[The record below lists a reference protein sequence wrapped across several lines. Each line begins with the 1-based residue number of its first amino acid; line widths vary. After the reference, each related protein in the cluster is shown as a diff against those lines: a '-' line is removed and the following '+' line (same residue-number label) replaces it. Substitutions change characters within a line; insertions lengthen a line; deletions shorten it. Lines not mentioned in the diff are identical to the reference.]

1 MGSYCFNM
9 KSTWEMTNSRIRFLK
24 KTATR
29 FLRPVM
35 RLSSGLMLINLEK
48 RGSMNTNRR
57 KLNKSVTPSLPRCT
71 RLLAAHHQVVCPVV
85 CQVASQVL
93 MQEQQVLVELQV
105 PVADPDQP
113 LRKSINRFTYKSLT
127 NKLQSFHSVPLLFSL

>member
-48 RGSMNTNRR
+48 RRSMNTNRR

-71 RLLAAHHQVVCPVV
+71 RLLAAHH
-85 CQVASQVL
+85 QVASQVL

-127 NKLQSFHSVPLLFSL
+127 NNLQSFHSVPLLFSL